1 MGADAARENASD
13 DGRRGARAR
22 DSDAQHDLE
31 TWSSDA
37 RVIVI
42 IVRRLGPTPVV
53 VVVVVVVV
61 VAQTHIHSRPPRSRT
76 RERVNTDEVTFTN
89 QSRTPTRRTHETRT

>member
-53 VVVVVVVV
+53 VVVVVV
-61 VAQTHIHSRPPRSRT
+61 AQTHIHSRPPRSRT

>member
-1 MGADAARENASD
+1 MDQHPPRPGRGRGRGCEKASD

-22 DSDAQHDLE
+22 YNDAQHDLE

-53 VVVVVVVV
+53 VVVVVV
-61 VAQTHIHSRPPRSRT
+61 AQTHTH
-76 RERVNTDEVTFTN
+76 FA
-89 QSRTPTRRTHETRT
+89 PTASANA

>member
-1 MGADAARENASD
+1 MDQHPPRPGRGRGRGCEKASD

-22 DSDAQHDLE
+22 YNDAQHDLE

-42 IVRRLGPTPVV
+42 IVRRQDRRQSSSSSSSHAHTREFRAHRV
-53 VVVVVVVV
+53 
-61 VAQTHIHSRPPRSRT
+61 
-76 RERVNTDEVTFTN
+76 RERVNA
-89 QSRTPTRRTHETRT
+89 STPTR

>member
-1 MGADAARENASD
+1 MDQHPPRPGRGRGCEKASD
-13 DGRRGARAR
+13 DGRRGARER

-42 IVRRLGPTPVV
+42 IVRRQGPTPVV
-53 VVVVVVVV
+53 VVVV
-61 VAQTHIHSRPPRSRT
+61 ART
-76 RERVNTDEVTFTN
+76 FAREFRAHRVRERVNA
-89 QSRTPTRRTHETRT
+89 STPTR

>member
-1 MGADAARENASD
+1 MDDGRGRGENASD

-53 VVVVVVVV
+53 VVVVVVVT
-61 VAQTHIHSRPPRSRT
+61 VAQTHTH
-76 RERVNTDEVTFTN
+76 FA
-89 QSRTPTRRTHETRT
+89 PTAFANA